1 MQWCSNNLRVGV
13 KSNVWESAIPK
24 EEIACAKA
32 IPLDTIKNISGTKE
46 KPACEKFCEWREHG
60 TIENGER

>member
-1 MQWCSNNLRVGV
+1 M
-13 KSNVWESAIPK
+13 WESAIPK

-46 KPACEKFCEWREHG
+46 KPACEKLCEWREHG